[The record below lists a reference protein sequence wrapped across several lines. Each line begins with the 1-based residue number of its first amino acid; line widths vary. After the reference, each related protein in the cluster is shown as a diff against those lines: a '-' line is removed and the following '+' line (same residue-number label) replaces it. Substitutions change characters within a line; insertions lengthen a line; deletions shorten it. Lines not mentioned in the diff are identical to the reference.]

1 MFFVVEFKNGS
12 VEVLPHNWLLE
23 DGKVC
28 YWPTSRGMKI
38 MRDIKEMC
46 AKSRSLYALDPNQT
60 WASISDGNMFHWLMD

>member
-12 VEVLPHNWLLE
+12 VKVVPDNWLLE

-28 YWPTSRGMKI
+28 YWLPSRGMKI

-46 AKSRSLYALDPNQT
+46 AKSRSLYALDPCQT
-60 WASISDGNMFHWLMD
+60 WASISYGNTFYWLMD